1 MIGDN
6 IKKYRT
12 LRGLSQLELANLMN
26 VSQKTISSWE
36 IGRTEPNMG
45 MVERLALLLGV
56 RKSDLLGEDGM
67 EQVLTAAE
75 IHLIKAFRKLSR
87 EQRIMVMNIVDY
99 AAKESR

>member
-6 IKKYRT
+6 IKKFRII
-12 LRGLSQLELANLMN
+12 RGLSQAELADLLN

-45 MVERLALLLGV
+45 MVEKLALLLGV
-56 RKSDLLGEDGM
+56 RKSDLIGEDGM

-75 IHLIKAFRKLSR
+75 IHLIKSFRKLSR
-87 EQRIMVMNIVDY
+87 EQRTMVMNIVDY
-99 AAKESR
+99 AADGGD

>member
-56 RKSDLLGEDGM
+56 RESDLLGEDGM